1 MNTSNC
7 SRFPP
12 SSWTERFRLGLMQ
25 LMEGKWPPRVEF
37 GVGQVRALVIKYPS
51 DLADTSSPEISSSL
65 SSVVDLALRRNRSTR
80 VLMQLSE
87 THMNSI
93 KGS

>member
-7 SRFPP
+7 SLFP
-12 SSWTERFRLGLMQ
+12 SSSWIERFRLGLMQ

-51 DLADTSSPEISSSL
+51 QYKFTEDQLVA
-65 SSVVDLALRRNRSTR
+65 VHRRGPGAA
-80 VLMQLSE
+80 
-87 THMNSI
+87 
-93 KGS
+93 KK